1 MMAES
6 SKVEWTNFRGC
17 DAGAPHMA
25 RRLNALQRNAFA
37 DDGWQI
43 DAVKTALTINGAA
56 TDPTSA
62 DGLGRCGISREAQSA
77 VSPIAGELKWQV

>member
-6 SKVEWTNFRGC
+6 SKVEWTNFCGR

-25 RRLNALQRNAFA
+25 RPLNALQRKGFP

-43 DAVKTALTINGAA
+43 DAVKTALTINLVA
-56 TDPTSA
+56 TDPTSP
-62 DGLGRCGISREAQSA
+62 DGLGRCGISHQAQSA
-77 VSPIAGELKWQV
+77 ASPIAGELKWQV

>member
-62 DGLGRCGISREAQSA
+62 GGLGSVGISREAQSA
-77 VSPIAGELKWQV
+77 ARPIAGELKWQV